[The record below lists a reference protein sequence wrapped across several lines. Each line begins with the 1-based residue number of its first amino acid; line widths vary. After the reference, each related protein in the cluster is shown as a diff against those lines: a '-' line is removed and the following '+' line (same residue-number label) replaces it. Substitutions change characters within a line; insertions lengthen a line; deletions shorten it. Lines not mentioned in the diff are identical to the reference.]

1 MDLSYL
7 GTFDLEGIHQSDWED
22 ITMLEENGV
31 HYIYIGDIGNNH
43 SGHCRGVNWPQM
55 RAIKF
60 PEPDLDQLRYI
71 HSFYA
76 SIHAFIFHCA

>member
-1 MDLSYL
+1 
-7 GTFDLEGIHQSDWED
+7 
-22 ITMLEENGV
+22 MLEENGV

-71 HSFYA
+71 HFFDA
-76 SIHAFIFHCA
+76 SIHVFIFYAKRPKNYFEIPFVLL

>member
-1 MDLSYL
+1 
-7 GTFDLEGIHQSDWED
+7 
-22 ITMLEENGV
+22 MLEENGV

-71 HSFYA
+71 HIFDA
-76 SIHAFIFHCA
+76 SIHAFIFQLRMTNQISTYISLILP